1 MDDASEKGDGARID
15 AIAGDI
21 AAERRRQ
28 VARWGRQDHPSIG
41 PAGTEPF
48 VPVARAWKAINDARM
63 ESGAHSWDAILLEE
77 VFEALTEV
85 DPARRRTELVQ
96 VAAVVAA
103 EIEAIDRFGV
113 RRRGPLI
120 SPGELAANLDRFTVL
135 DVRYVQ
141 GGPPG
146 RAQHAAGHVPGAA
159 YVDLDDDLADP
170 PGAGGR
176 HPLPDET
183 RFAAA
188 MRRAGVRHDRPVVVY
203 DDWQGRAAARAWWL
217 LRHHGHPDVRVLD
230 GGWSA
235 WLEDGHPTETGQAD
249 PETGDFALATAKQM
263 PVVEA
268 DTVLAVDVLV
278 DARAP
283 ERFAGETEPVD
294 PVAGHIPGA
303 VNVPT
308 TENLDERG
316 RFRSPARLREAYARV
331 GADTSDSVAAY
342 CGSGVTAAHDVLA
355 MEVAGIRA
363 ALYPGSWS
371 GWITDPSRPVETGR

>member
-1 MDDASEKGDGARID
+1 MPGMDEDFARIR
-15 AIAGDI
+15 AIADEI

-28 VARWGRQDHPSIG
+28 VSRWGRQDHPSIG
-41 PAGTEPF
+41 PAGTRPF
-48 VPVARAWKAINDARM
+48 VPVVQQWRTINDARM
-63 ESGAHSWDAILLEE
+63 ASGAHSWDAILLEE
-77 VFEALTEV
+77 VFEALVEV

-96 VAAVVAA
+96 VAAVAAA

-113 RRRGPLI
+113 LRRGPLI
-120 SPGELAANLDRFTVL
+120 SPDELAANLDRFTVL
-135 DVRYVQ
+135 DVRYLV

-146 RAQHAAGHVPGAA
+146 REQRRAGHVPGAA

-176 HPLPDET
+176 HPLPDPA
-183 RFAAA
+183 RFEAA
-188 MRRAGVRHDRPVVVY
+188 MRSAGVRGDRPVVVY

-217 LRHHGHPDVRVLD
+217 LRHHGHGDVRVLD

-235 WLEDGHPTETGQAD
+235 WLQDGHSAD
-249 PETGDFALATAKQM
+249 SGEPAVSPGDFTRSDTGRM

-268 DTVLAVDVLV
+268 ADVLGVDVLI
-278 DARAP
+278 DARAI
-283 ERFAGETEPVD
+283 ERYTGHSEPVD
-294 PVAGHIPGA
+294 PMAGHIPGA

-308 TENLDERG
+308 TANLDEHG
-316 RFRSPARLREAYARV
+316 RFLPAGRLRAVYARV
-331 GADTSDSVAAY
+331 GADTSPWVAAY

-355 MEVAGIRA
+355 MEVAGITA

-371 GWITDPSRPVETGR
+371 GWITDPQRPVEQG

>member
-1 MDDASEKGDGARID
+1 MDDAREEDDGARID
-15 AIAGDI
+15 AIAGEI

-28 VARWGRQDHPSIG
+28 VTRWGRQDHPSIG
-41 PAGTEPF
+41 PAGAEIF
-48 VPVARAWKAINDARM
+48 GPVVGRWKAINDARM

-85 DPARRRTELVQ
+85 DPARRRAELVQ
-96 VAAVVAA
+96 VAAVAAA

-113 RRRGPLI
+113 LRRGPLV
-120 SPGELAANLDRFTVL
+120 SPDELAANLGRFTVL
-135 DVRYVQ
+135 DVRYLM

-146 RAQHAAGHVPGAA
+146 REQHLAGHVAGAA
-159 YVDLDDDLADP
+159 YVDLDTDLADP
-170 PGAGGR
+170 PGEGGR
-176 HPLPDET
+176 HPLPDPA
-183 RFAAA
+183 RFEAA
-188 MRRAGVRHDRPVVVY
+188 MRRAGVRADRPVVVY

-217 LRHHGHPDVRVLD
+217 LRHHGHDDVRVLD

-235 WLEDGHPTETGQAD
+235 WLQDGHPVEAGEVRAA
-249 PETGDFALATAKQM
+249 PGDFTVAATPQM
-263 PVVEA
+263 PVVDA
-268 DTVLAVDVLV
+268 ADVLTADV
-278 DARAP
+278 LIDARAP
-283 ERFAGETEPVD
+283 ERYAGETESVD

-316 RFRSPARLREAYARV
+316 RFRSPARLRAAYARV
-331 GADTSDSVAAY
+331 GADTAGSVAVY
-342 CGSGVTAAHDVLA
+342 CGSGVTAAHDLLA

-371 GWITDPSRPVETGR
+371 GWITAPERPVERG